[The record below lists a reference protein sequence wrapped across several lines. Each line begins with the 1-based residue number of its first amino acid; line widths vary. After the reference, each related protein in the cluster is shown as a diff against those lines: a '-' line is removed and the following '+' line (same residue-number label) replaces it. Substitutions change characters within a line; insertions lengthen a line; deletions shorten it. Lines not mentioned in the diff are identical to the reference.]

1 MVRLYRPSDR
11 AAVGV
16 VIGQARVA
24 NVTAKLAQQLYGTGL
39 TYGTRVLHTRD
50 MNTTQAA
57 SHILA
62 IAAELETLPALPVI
76 YARDMYAAQGVRLTA
91 EDRAALK
98 ARADFNRKWGLP
110 DTGITLRVLSPSG
123 ARIGGMTYRN
133 F

>member
-1 MVRLYRPSDR
+1 MGRGVLESAALRASTYAASCFCAAAHGVRRR
-11 AAVGV
+11 
-16 VIGQARVA
+16 
-24 NVTAKLAQQLYGTGL
+24 YGTGL

-123 ARIGGMTYRN
+123 AHIGGMTYRN